1 MFNKQIKLAIVDD
14 HPMILEGLK
23 SLLQNE
29 DATLEVFTFT
39 KGEAF
44 LDFIRGNTVDLV
56 LLDIVLNDG
65 SGLNFCKII
74 KKNRPKTVVIGI
86 SNQAER
92 SIIFQF
98 LQNGANGYILK
109 NADAQEIID
118 CIQSALSGKVA
129 FSKEVQQIILSQPQD
144 AWEIPK
150 LTKREK
156 QILTAISTGYTS
168 LQIAEMLFVSPMTV
182 ETHRRNLLQKFKAKN
197 MIELVRIATEY
208 RLF

>member
-1 MFNKQIKLAIVDD
+1 MDD

-23 SLLQNE
+23 ALLQN
-29 DATLEVFTFT
+29 DPTLDIFTFT

-44 LDFIRGNTVDLV
+44 LDFIQGNTVDLV

-74 KKNRPKTVVIGI
+74 KKNWPKTIVIGV
-86 SNQAER
+86 SNQTER

-109 NADAQEIID
+109 NADAQEITD
-118 CIQSALSGKVA
+118 CIHDALNGKLTL
-129 FSKEVQQIILSQPQD
+129 SKEVQHIMLQQPTEVL
-144 AWEIPK
+144 EIPK

-156 QILTAISTGYTS
+156 QILTAISSGYTTPK
-168 LQIAEMLFVSPMTV
+168 IAEMLFVSPMTI

-197 MIELVRIATEY
+197 MIELVRIAAEY
-208 RLF
+208 KLL

>member
-1 MFNKQIKLAIVDD
+1 MFSGKIKLAIVDD

-23 SLLQNE
+23 SLLQSE
-29 DATLEVFTFT
+29 AALEIFTFT

-44 LDFIRGNTVDLV
+44 LDFIRGNTVDMV

-65 SGLNFCKII
+65 SGLNFCKTI
-74 KKNRPKTVVIGI
+74 KKNWPKTVVIGI

-118 CIQSALSGKVA
+118 CIQDALNGKVA
-129 FSKEVQQIILSQPQD
+129 FSNEVQQIILSQPHD
-144 AWEIPK
+144 ALEIPK

-156 QILTAISTGYTS
+156 QILTAISSGYTTP
-168 LQIAEMLFVSPMTV
+168 QIAEMLFVSPMTI

-208 RLF
+208 KLL